1 MATTQD
7 AHTHTKNIDQLNSF
21 LRGEMSAVETYR
33 IALEKL
39 DASSTYRTQLETCRA
54 SHLQRVNKIQDKIR
68 QLGGKPADSAGAWGT
83 LTEVIESGAALLGDK
98 VAVSALE
105 EGEDHGLRDY
115 RIDLDSLS
123 GETRQ
128 LVMTELIPKQ
138 AETHRMLSDL
148 KIRLAQA

>member
-1 MATTQD
+1 MAIAQD
-7 AHTHTKNIDQLNSF
+7 LNTKNIDQLNSF

-39 DASSTYRTQLETCRA
+39 DATSTYRGQLEAARA
-54 SHLQRVNKIQDKIR
+54 SHLQRVNKLQEKIV
-68 QLGGKPADSAGAWGT
+68 QLGGKPAESAGAWGT
-83 LTEVIESGAALLGDK
+83 LVGAIENGAAMLGDK
-98 VAVSALE
+98 MAVSALE

-138 AETHRMLSDL
+138 AETHRILRDL
-148 KIRLAQA
+148 KSRLAQA

>member
-1 MATTQD
+1 MATAQD
-7 AHTHTKNIDQLNSF
+7 ANTKNIDQLNSF

-39 DASSTYRTQLETCRA
+39 DASSTYRNQLETCRA
-54 SHLQRVNKIQDKIR
+54 SHLARVNKLQEKIR
-68 QLGGKPADSAGAWGT
+68 QLGGKPSENAGAWGT
-83 LTEVIESGAALLGDK
+83 MVGAIESGAVMLGDK
-98 VAVSALE
+98 VAVAALE

-148 KIRLAQA
+148 KLRLAQA

>member
-1 MATTQD
+1 MATAQEK
-7 AHTHTKNIDQLNSF
+7 ATKNIDQLNSF

-39 DASSTYRTQLETCRA
+39 DASSTYRNQLEACRA
-54 SHLQRVNKIQDKIR
+54 SHLARVNKLQDKIR
-68 QLGGKPADSAGAWGT
+68 QLGGNPSASAGAWGT
-83 LTEVIESGAALLGDK
+83 LTEVIEASAAMLGDK
-98 VAVSALE
+98 VAVAALE

-115 RIDLDSLS
+115 RIDLDSLT

-128 LVMTELIPKQ
+128 MVMTELLPKQ

>member
-1 MATTQD
+1 MATAQD
-7 AHTHTKNIDQLNSF
+7 ANTKNIDQLNSF

-39 DASSTYRTQLETCRA
+39 DASSTYRNQLETCRA
-54 SHLQRVNKIQDKIR
+54 SHLARVTKLQEKIR
-68 QLGGKPADSAGAWGT
+68 QLGGKPSDTAGAWGAM
-83 LTEVIESGAALLGDK
+83 VGAIETSAAMLGDK
-98 VAVSALE
+98 VAVAALE

-148 KIRLAQA
+148 KLRLAQA

>member
-1 MATTQD
+1 MGIAD
-7 AHTHTKNIDQLNSF
+7 DKNTKNIDQLNSF

-39 DASSTYRTQLETCRA
+39 EASSTYRTQLESARS
-54 SHLQRVNKIQDKIR
+54 SHLQRVNKLKEKIR
-68 QLGGKPADSAGAWGT
+68 QLGGKPSDTAGAWGT

-98 VAVSALE
+98 MAVSALE

-128 LVMTELIPKQ
+128 LVMTDLLPKQ
-138 AETHRMLSDL
+138 AETHRLLSDL
-148 KIRLAQA
+148 KLRLAQA

>member
-1 MATTQD
+1 MATAQE
-7 AHTHTKNIDQLNSF
+7 ANSKNIDQLNSF

-39 DASSTYRTQLETCRA
+39 DASSTYRSQLETARA
-54 SHLQRVNKIQDKIR
+54 SHLQRVTKLDEKIR
-68 QLGGKPADSAGAWGT
+68 QLGGKPSEGAGAWGA
-83 LTEVIESGAALLGDK
+83 LTGAIENGAALLGDK
-98 VAVSALE
+98 MAVSALE

-115 RIDLDSLS
+115 RIDLDSLT

-138 AETHRMLSDL
+138 AETHRILSDL
-148 KIRLAQA
+148 KTRLAQA